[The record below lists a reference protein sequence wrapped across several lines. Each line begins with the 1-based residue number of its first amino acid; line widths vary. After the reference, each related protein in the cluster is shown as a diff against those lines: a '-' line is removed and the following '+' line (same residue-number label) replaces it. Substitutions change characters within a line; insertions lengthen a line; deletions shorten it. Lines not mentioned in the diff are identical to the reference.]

1 MEKDL
6 TILSKD
12 ILEQVKLSCQIP
24 TVVEAIATRKII
36 KAAANQVGIKTEAEE
51 LQQAA
56 NSLRQANKL
65 LKAEDTWEWLEKH
78 HLSLDDFEELAYTN
92 LLSKKLAI
100 HLFGNEVERIF
111 YEHQLDYTG
120 AVIYQVILDDEDL
133 ALELFYALQEG
144 EITFQELARQYIQE
158 PEIRRAGGYLGI
170 QRRAE
175 MKAEIA
181 AAVFAATPPQI
192 LKPIMT
198 QKGVHLIRVEEIIQ
212 PQLDEQLRVKIL
224 GDLFTNW
231 LKQQIAELK
240 IVIQME
246 DKNLQTEVDEHKLA
260 NAN

>member
-1 MEKDL
+1 
-6 TILSKD
+6 
-12 ILEQVKLSCQIP
+12 
-24 TVVEAIATRKII
+24 
-36 KAAANQVGIKTEAEE
+36 
-51 LQQAA
+51 
-56 NSLRQANKL
+56 
-65 LKAEDTWEWLEKH
+65 
-78 HLSLDDFEELAYTN
+78 
-92 LLSKKLAI
+92 
-100 HLFGNEVERIF
+100 
-111 YEHQLDYTG
+111 
-120 AVIYQVILDDEDL
+120 L

-158 PEIRRAGGYLGI
+158 PEIRRAGGYLGV

-240 IVIQME
+240 IVVQME